1 MSDYT
6 EADRIEQLAP
16 IHQLL
21 NDAILKKCEALGK
34 ASEIPLIPLTMIV
47 ASFGTGAAIFGAAFA
62 LLEWLV

>member
-6 EADRIEQLAP
+6 EADRIEQLAR

-34 ASEIPLIPLTMIV
+34 ASEIPLVPLAMIV
-47 ASFGTGAAIFGAAFA
+47 ASLGTGAAIFVAAVA
-62 LLEWLV
+62 LLK